1 MSLTGDHEMRTL
13 FFAAALLLAICGTAA
28 GADRAPRPLPS
39 RIPPDNSIYMG
50 WTGFY
55 IGVNAGGAVANNR
68 SDFSM
73 AGLLPSASPA
83 AGQEATERHGQEGHH
98 GDQQHR

>member
-39 RIPPDNSIYMG
+39 RIPPDHSIYMG
-50 WTGFY
+50 WAGFY
-55 IGVNAGGAVANNR
+55 MGVNPGGAIANNR
-68 SDFSM
+68 SDFM
-73 AGLLPSASPA
+73 AGLLPSASVNIISREQSAADRPA
-83 AGQEATERHGQEGHH
+83 STGSMAS
-98 GDQQHR
+98 